1 VAVRPAREKE
11 KEPTVTMTGFFN
23 VLSVQAFTELLRAFP
38 PLAAETVDL
47 HHADGRV
54 LAADVIAAEDLP
66 LTDRAG
72 MDGYAVR
79 AADLFGTTET
89 NPAYL
94 ECDGRVDIEHPAA
107 FAVAPGRCAAI
118 VTGGVMPE
126 GADAVVMVEHTHEL
140 GAGTI
145 EMRRAVAP
153 GENVMLR
160 GEDAMAGAPAL
171 AAGTRLRPQEVGM
184 LAAVGATAVC
194 VHRAPR
200 VVIISTGD
208 ELVAPQA
215 TPRPGQVR
223 DVNSHTLAALVRRAG
238 CEARCLGIVPDEL
251 DALEA
256 ALREGLR
263 DADVVLLSGGSSV
276 GVRDLTVAAL
286 SRIEGAELLAH
297 GVAIS
302 PGKPTILAR
311 VRGENGEGA
320 CRAVWG
326 LPGQVTSAQ
335 VVMFVL
341 GVPFLHHLS
350 GRADAFDR
358 SLWPARRV
366 RLARNV
372 ASRQGREDWVRVRI
386 EPATREPG
394 DTGEGGGVAVPPPA
408 VPLLGKSG
416 LLHTL
421 TGAHALVRIPER
433 AEGLVAGSEHDAY
446 LI

>member
-1 VAVRPAREKE
+1 
-11 KEPTVTMTGFFN
+11 M
-23 VLSVQAFTELLRAFP
+23 
-38 PLAAETVDL
+38 
-47 HHADGRV
+47 
-54 LAADVIAAEDLP
+54 
-66 LTDRAG
+66 
-72 MDGYAVR
+72 
-79 AADLFGTTET
+79 
-89 NPAYL
+89 
-94 ECDGRVDIEHPAA
+94 
-107 FAVAPGRCAAI
+107 
-118 VTGGVMPE
+118 
-126 GADAVVMVEHTHEL
+126 
-140 GAGTI
+140 
-145 EMRRAVAP
+145 
-153 GENVMLR
+153 
-160 GEDAMAGAPAL
+160 
-171 AAGTRLRPQEVGM
+171 
-184 LAAVGATAVC
+184 
-194 VHRAPR
+194 
-200 VVIISTGD
+200 
-208 ELVAPQA
+208 
-215 TPRPGQVR
+215 
-223 DVNSHTLAALVRRAG
+223 
-238 CEARCLGIVPDEL
+238 
-251 DALEA
+251 
-256 ALREGLR
+256 
-263 DADVVLLSGGSSV
+263 VLLSGGSSV

-311 VRGENGEGA
+311 VQGEDGDGGG

-386 EPATREPG
+386 EPAPCEPG
-394 DTGEGGGVAVPPPA
+394 DAGQGGGVAVPPSA

>member
-1 VAVRPAREKE
+1 MAVRPAREKE

-23 VLSVQAFTELLRAFP
+23 VLSVQAFTGLLRAFP

-89 NPAYL
+89 SPAYL

-160 GEDAMAGAPAL
+160 GEDTMAGSPAL

-184 LAAVGATAVC
+184 LAAVGATAVR

-286 SRIEGAELLAH
+286 SRIEGADLLAH

-372 ASRQGREDWVRVRI
+372 ASRQGREDWVRVRM
-386 EPATREPG
+386 ESAGHADVEDG
-394 DTGEGGGVAVPPPA
+394 VPPLA

>member
-1 VAVRPAREKE
+1 
-11 KEPTVTMTGFFN
+11 MTGFFN
-23 VLSVQAFTELLRAFP
+23 VLSVEAFTELLRAFP
-38 PLAAETVDL
+38 PLGSETVDL
-47 HHADGRV
+47 HRADGRV
-54 LAADVIAAEDLP
+54 LAADVIAPEDLP

-79 AADLFGTTET
+79 AADLFGATET

-94 ECDGRVDIEHPAA
+94 ECDGRVDIEHPAT

-126 GADAVVMVEHTHEL
+126 GTDAVIMVEHTHEL

-153 GENVMLR
+153 GENTMLR
-160 GEDAMAGAPAL
+160 GEDAVAGTPAL
-171 AAGTRLRPQEVGM
+171 AAGARLRPQEVGM
-184 LAAVGATAVC
+184 LAAVGATAVR

-208 ELVAPQA
+208 ELVPPEA

-256 ALREGLR
+256 ALREGLWGNGG
-263 DADVVLLSGGSSV
+263 ADVVLLSGGSSV

-311 VRGENGEGA
+311 VGGKDGGDG

-341 GVPFLHHLS
+341 GVPFLHHLL

-372 ASRQGREDWVRVRI
+372 ASRQGREDWVRVRM
-386 EPATREPG
+386 EPADLTKPG
-394 DTGEGGGVAVPPPA
+394 DDGPPLA

-416 LLHTL
+416 LLRTL
-421 TGAHALVRIPER
+421 TGAHALVRIPAR
-433 AEGLVAGSEHDAY
+433 AEGLIAGSEHDAY

>member
-1 VAVRPAREKE
+1 
-11 KEPTVTMTGFFN
+11 MTGFFN
-23 VLSVQAFTELLRAFP
+23 VLSVEAFTDLLRAFP
-38 PLAAETVDL
+38 PLGTEPVEL

-89 NPAYL
+89 SPAYL

-126 GADAVVMVEHTHEL
+126 GADAVIMVEHTHEL
-140 GAGTI
+140 GASTV

-171 AAGTRLRPQEVGM
+171 VTGTRLRPQEVGM
-184 LAAVGATAVC
+184 LAAVGATGVR

-200 VVIISTGD
+200 VVVISTGD
-208 ELVAPQA
+208 ELVPPEA

-311 VRGENGEGA
+311 VPGEDGG

-386 EPATREPG
+386 EAAPCDHEGIGG
-394 DTGEGGGVAVPPPA
+394 DAGGDAVPPLA

-416 LLHTL
+416 LLRTL
-421 TGAHALVRIPER
+421 TGAHALVRIPAR
-433 AEGLVAGSEHDAY
+433 AEGLIAGSEHDAY

>member
-1 VAVRPAREKE
+1 M
-11 KEPTVTMTGFFN
+11 TMTGFFN
-23 VLSVQAFTELLRAFP
+23 VLSVEAFTELLRAFP
-38 PLAAETVDL
+38 PLGTETVDL
-47 HHADGRV
+47 HRADGRV
-54 LAADVIAAEDLP
+54 LATDVIASEDLP

-79 AADLFGTTET
+79 AADLFGATET

-94 ECDGRVDIEHPAA
+94 ECDGRVDIEHPAT

-126 GADAVVMVEHTHEL
+126 GTDAVIMVEHTQDL

-160 GEDAMAGAPAL
+160 GEDAVAGAPAL
-171 AAGTRLRPQEVGM
+171 TAGTRLRPQEVGM
-184 LAAVGATAVC
+184 LAAVGATAVR

-311 VRGENGEGA
+311 VRGEDGG

-386 EPATREPG
+386 EPADRTGPG
-394 DTGEGGGVAVPPPA
+394 DGGLPLA

-416 LLHTL
+416 LLRTL
-421 TGAHALVRIPER
+421 TGAHALVRIPAR
-433 AEGLVAGSEHDAY
+433 AEGLIAGSEHDAY

>member
-1 VAVRPAREKE
+1 
-11 KEPTVTMTGFFN
+11 MTGFFN
-23 VLSVQAFTELLRAFP
+23 VLSVEAFTELLRAFS
-38 PLAAETVDL
+38 PLGPETVDL
-47 HHADGRV
+47 HRADGRV
-54 LAADVIAAEDLP
+54 LAADVIAPEDLP

-94 ECDGRVDIEHPAA
+94 ECDGRVDIEHPAT

-126 GADAVVMVEHTHEL
+126 GTDAVIMVEHTQDL

-153 GENVMLR
+153 GENMMLR
-160 GEDAMAGAPAL
+160 GEDAVAGAPAL
-171 AAGTRLRPQEVGM
+171 TAGTRLRPQEVGM
-184 LAAVGATAVC
+184 LAAVGATAVR

-208 ELVAPQA
+208 ELVAPDA

-238 CEARCLGIVPDEL
+238 CAARCLGIVPDEL

-311 VRGENGEGA
+311 VREDGG

-341 GVPFLHHLS
+341 GVPFLRHLS

-386 EPATREPG
+386 MPADPTGPG
-394 DTGEGGGVAVPPPA
+394 DGGPPLA

-416 LLHTL
+416 LLRTL
-421 TGAHALVRIPER
+421 TGADAVVRIPAR
-433 AEGLVAGSEHDAY
+433 AEGL
-446 LI
+446 

>member
-1 VAVRPAREKE
+1 
-11 KEPTVTMTGFFN
+11 MTGFFH
-23 VLSVQAFTELLRAFP
+23 VLSVAAFTELMRGFA
-38 PLAAETVDL
+38 PLTAESVDL
-47 HHADGRV
+47 HRADGRV
-54 LAADVIAAEDLP
+54 LAADVLAAEDLP
-66 LTDRAG
+66 RTDRAG

-79 AADLFGTTET
+79 AADLFGATET
-89 NPAYL
+89 SPVYL
-94 ECDGRVDIEHPAA
+94 ECDGRVDIGHPAA
-107 FAVAPGRCAAI
+107 VAAAPGRCVAI

-126 GADAVVMVEHTHEL
+126 GADAVVMVEHTQEL
-140 GAGTI
+140 GTGTI
-145 EMRRAVAP
+145 EMRRSVAP

-160 GEDAMAGAPAL
+160 GEDAAAGAPAL
-171 AAGTRLRPQEVGM
+171 AAGARLRPQEVGL
-184 LAAVGATAVC
+184 LAAVGAASVR
-194 VHRAPR
+194 VYRAPR

-208 ELVAPQA
+208 ELVPLDASPG
-215 TPRPGQVR
+215 PGQVR
-223 DVNSHTLAALVRRAG
+223 DVNSHTLAALARRAG
-238 CEARCLGIVPDEL
+238 CEARCLGIVPDAL

-256 ALREGLR
+256 ALRRGLR

-286 SRIEGAELLAH
+286 SRVEGAELLAH

-311 VRGENGEGA
+311 AGGENGF

-335 VVMFVL
+335 VVMFALVA
-341 GVPFLHHLS
+341 PFLHHLS
-350 GRADAFDR
+350 GRTDAFDR

-372 ASRQGREDWVRVRI
+372 ASRPGREDWVRVRI
-386 EPATREPG
+386 DPARPDAGSVEGPG
-394 DTGEGGGVAVPPPA
+394 RGALPLA
-408 VPLLGKSG
+408 VPLPGKSG
-416 LLHTL
+416 LLRTL
-421 TGAHALVRIPER
+421 TGAHALVCIPER

>member
-1 VAVRPAREKE
+1 
-11 KEPTVTMTGFFN
+11 MTGFFN
-23 VLSVQAFTELLRAFP
+23 VLSVEAFTELLRAFS
-38 PLAAETVDL
+38 PLGPETVDL
-47 HHADGRV
+47 HRADGRV
-54 LAADVIAAEDLP
+54 LAADVIAPEDLP

-79 AADLFGTTET
+79 AADLFGATET

-94 ECDGRVDIEHPAA
+94 ECDGRVDIEHPAT

-126 GADAVVMVEHTHEL
+126 GTDAVIMVEHTQDL

-160 GEDAMAGAPAL
+160 GEDAVAGTPAL
-171 AAGTRLRPQEVGM
+171 AAGARLRPQEVGM
-184 LAAVGATAVC
+184 LAAVGATEVR

-238 CEARCLGIVPDEL
+238 CEARCLGIVPDHL

-256 ALREGLR
+256 ALREALWGNGGG
-263 DADVVLLSGGSSV
+263 DVVLLSGGSSV

-311 VRGENGEGA
+311 VREDGG

-341 GVPFLHHLS
+341 GVPFLQHLS

-386 EPATREPG
+386 MPADHTGPG
-394 DTGEGGGVAVPPPA
+394 DGGPPLA

-416 LLHTL
+416 LLRTL
-421 TGAHALVRIPER
+421 TGADAVVRIPAR
-433 AEGLVAGSEHDAY
+433 AEGLIAGSEHDAY

>member
-1 VAVRPAREKE
+1 
-11 KEPTVTMTGFFN
+11 MTGFFN
-23 VLSVQAFTELLRAFP
+23 VLSVEAFTELLRAFS
-38 PLAAETVDL
+38 PLGPETVDL
-47 HHADGRV
+47 HRADGRV
-54 LAADVIAAEDLP
+54 LAADVIAPEDLP

-94 ECDGRVDIEHPAA
+94 ECDGRVDIEHPAT

-126 GADAVVMVEHTHEL
+126 GTDAVIMVEHTQDL

-153 GENVMLR
+153 GENMMLR
-160 GEDAMAGAPAL
+160 GEDAVAGAPAL
-171 AAGTRLRPQEVGM
+171 TAGTRLRPQEVGM
-184 LAAVGATAVC
+184 LAAVGATAVR

-208 ELVAPQA
+208 ELVAPDA

-238 CEARCLGIVPDEL
+238 CAARCLGIVPDEL

-311 VRGENGEGA
+311 VREDGG

-341 GVPFLHHLS
+341 GVPFLRHLS

-386 EPATREPG
+386 MPADPTGPG
-394 DTGEGGGVAVPPPA
+394 DGGPPLA

-416 LLHTL
+416 LLRTL
-421 TGAHALVRIPER
+421 TGADAVVRIPAR
-433 AEGLVAGSEHDAY
+433 AEGLIAGSEHDAY

>member
-1 VAVRPAREKE
+1 MP
-11 KEPTVTMTGFFN
+11 GFFN
-23 VLSVQAFTELLRAFP
+23 VLSVEAFTDLLRAFP
-38 PLAAETVDL
+38 PLGAESVDL

-66 LTDRAG
+66 LTNRAG

-126 GADAVVMVEHTHEL
+126 GTDAVIMVEHTHEL

-153 GENVMLR
+153 GENMMLR
-160 GEDAMAGAPAL
+160 GEDAVAGMPAL
-171 AAGTRLRPQEVGM
+171 TTGTRLRPQEVGM
-184 LAAVGATAVC
+184 LAAVGATAVR
-194 VHRAPR
+194 VHRMPR

-208 ELVAPQA
+208 ELVAPDA

-256 ALREGLR
+256 ALRKGLR
-263 DADVVLLSGGSSV
+263 DAEVVLLSGGSSV

-311 VRGENGEGA
+311 VRGEDGDGGGC

-350 GRADAFDR
+350 GRTDAFDR

-386 EPATREPG
+386 ESTDHSGAE
-394 DTGEGGGVAVPPPA
+394 DGGPPSA

-416 LLHTL
+416 LLRTL
-421 TGAHALVRIPER
+421 TGAHALVRIPAR

>member
-1 VAVRPAREKE
+1 
-11 KEPTVTMTGFFN
+11 MTGFFN
-23 VLSVQAFTELLRAFP
+23 VLSVEAFTDLLRAFP
-38 PLAAETVDL
+38 PLGTEPVDL
-47 HHADGRV
+47 HGADGRV

-89 NPAYL
+89 SPAYL

-126 GADAVVMVEHTHEL
+126 GADAVIMVEHTHEL
-140 GAGTI
+140 GASTI

-160 GEDAMAGAPAL
+160 GEDAMAGTPAL
-171 AAGTRLRPQEVGM
+171 VAGTRLRPQEVGM
-184 LAAVGATAVC
+184 LAAVGVTGVR
-194 VHRAPR
+194 VHRTPR

-208 ELVAPQA
+208 ELVPPEA

-311 VRGENGEGA
+311 VEGAHAGGEGGG

-386 EPATREPG
+386 EAARPTGGSNGG
-394 DTGEGGGVAVPPPA
+394 DAGPPSA

-416 LLHTL
+416 LLRTL
-421 TGAHALVRIPER
+421 TGAHALVRIPAR

>member
-1 VAVRPAREKE
+1 
-11 KEPTVTMTGFFN
+11 MTGFFN
-23 VLSVQAFTELLRAFP
+23 VLSVEAFTELLRAFP
-38 PLAAETVDL
+38 PLAAETAEL

-79 AADLFGTTET
+79 AADLFGATET
-89 NPAYL
+89 SPAYL
-94 ECDGRVDIEHPAA
+94 ECDGRVDIEHPAT

-126 GADAVVMVEHTHEL
+126 GTDAVIMVEHTHEL

-160 GEDAMAGAPAL
+160 GEDAMAGTPAL
-171 AAGTRLRPQEVGM
+171 TAGTRLRPQEVGM
-184 LAAVGATAVC
+184 LAAVGATTVR
-194 VHRAPR
+194 VRRAPR
-200 VVIISTGD
+200 VVVISTGD
-208 ELVAPQA
+208 ELVPPEA

-311 VRGENGEGA
+311 VRAEDGGG

-350 GRADAFDR
+350 GRTDAFDR

-386 EPATREPG
+386 EA
-394 DTGEGGGVAVPPPA
+394 EGGSGDAASPSVATPSVASPSA